1 MTLEKAIKILEL
13 NVPFS
18 RSPEASQIKEA
29 IEIVKFA
36 LKYQQAVINNL
47 KKDCSVVEVNLE
59 EAFLKECECEIEKA
73 KEQAVREF
81 AEVMKEN
88 LKNVAKEEIMGR
100 EYYLI
105 GLSFID
111 TLVNELYENPEQQE
125 GE

>member
-13 NVPFS
+13 NVPFT

-36 LKYQQAVINNL
+36 LGQ
-47 KKDCSVVEVNLE
+47 KKIEIHIE

-81 AEVMKEN
+81 AEAMKKK
-88 LKNVAKEEIMGR
+88 LQNVAKVEIMGC
-100 EYYLI
+100 EYYPI
-105 GLSFID
+105 GLPFID
-111 TLVNELYENPEQQE
+111 NLVNKMFPEQK
-125 GE
+125 GEENA

>member
-36 LKYQQAVINNL
+36 LGQKNI
-47 KKDCSVVEVNLE
+47 EIHLE
-59 EAFLKECECEIEKA
+59 EAFLKECECEIENA

-81 AEVMKEN
+81 AEIMKEN

-111 TLVNELYENPEQQE
+111 TLVNELYGNPEQVK
-125 GE
+125 GEENG

>member
-36 LKYQQAVINNL
+36 LGQKNI
-47 KKDCSVVEVNLE
+47 EIHLE
-59 EAFLKECECEIEKA
+59 EAFMKECECEIEKA

-81 AEVMKEN
+81 ADR
-88 LKNVAKEEIMGR
+88 LKRMM
-100 EYYLI
+100 
-105 GLSFID
+105 FITD
-111 TLVNELYENPEQQE
+111 YDIDELVNELYGISEQQE
-125 GE
+125 GEENGNN

>member
-36 LKYQQAVINNL
+36 LGQ
-47 KKDCSVVEVNLE
+47 KKIEIHLE
-59 EAFLKECECEIEKA
+59 ESFLKECECEIENA

-81 AEVMKEN
+81 AERLNAKFEN
-88 LKNVAKEEIMGR
+88 FAR
-100 EYYLI
+100 EDCYGTKY
-105 GLSFID
+105 FIVGEGVVNRV
-111 TLVNELYENPEQQE
+111 VNEMFGKPEQQE
-125 GE
+125 GENNAEIKHC